1 MDINALTPEEKK
13 ALFAE
18 LSKEAAEPATQS
30 APVAFKKHIRCKCG
44 FEWDIDPRS
53 LDDMELYDDLM
64 ALDDKRP
71 NVKPVLQRLL
81 GMDGQQALYETCR
94 EDGKVR
100 ASKVNEALLEIFDQL
115 NAKN

>member
-13 ALFAE
+13 ALIAE
-18 LSKEAAEPATQS
+18 LSKDAGPAETP
-30 APVAFKKHIRCKCG
+30 APVSYLRHVKCSCG
-44 FEWDIDPRS
+44 FEWDVNPKN

-71 NVKPVLQRLL
+71 NVKPVLQRVL
-81 GMDGQQALYETCR
+81 GEDGQQALYETCR
-94 EDGKVR
+94 EDGRVR
-100 ASKVNEALLEIFDQL
+100 ASLVNEALLEIFAQL